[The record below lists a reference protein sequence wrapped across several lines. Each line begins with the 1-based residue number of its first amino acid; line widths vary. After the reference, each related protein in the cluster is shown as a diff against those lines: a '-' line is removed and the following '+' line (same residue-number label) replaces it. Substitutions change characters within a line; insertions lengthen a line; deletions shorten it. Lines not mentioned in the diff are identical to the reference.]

1 MCFIYLDM
9 CMLFLLDIGFFYL
22 RLSKQTNKW
31 SLLLLFNKFLFSV
44 YVKAIMIRL
53 GESEEN
59 NSG

>member
-1 MCFIYLDM
+1 
-9 CMLFLLDIGFFYL
+9 MLFLLDIGFFYL